1 MSEAFRD
8 TLTIVGASNFRSLG
22 GLPTAGGRRIR
33 PHALMRADRLSGLS
47 TEDWEQL
54 AGAGLA
60 TVCDLRSES
69 ERAEHPNA
77 IPERLRVREVRC
89 DVLNDLRADPSL
101 ARLLLDDP
109 TPRGAERLM
118 IELYRRL
125 PEHMARTMRT
135 LVDLLLDEGAPL
147 LIHCSA
153 GKDRTGFAVAML
165 LRSLEVPDELI
176 VADYLE
182 SRAWP
187 GREGHRASLS
197 RRLAIVVP
205 ESNIHDVVSTVL
217 DVREAYLA
225 AALEAMAE
233 AYGSVERYLEAEA
246 GLDATRRARLHERL
260 LA

>member
-1 MSEAFRD
+1 MNEAFRD
-8 TLTIVGASNFRSLG
+8 SLTIAGASNFRSLG
-22 GLPTAGGRRIR
+22 GLPAAGGRRIR
-33 PHALMRADRLSGLS
+33 PHALMRAERLSGLS
-47 TEDWEQL
+47 AEDWGQL
-54 AGAGLA
+54 AAAGLV
-60 TVCDLRSES
+60 TVCDLRSET

-77 IPERLRVREVRC
+77 IPERLGIREVHC
-89 DVLNDLRADPSL
+89 EVLNDVRSDMSIV
-101 ARLLLDDP
+101 RLLVDDP

-125 PEHMARTMRT
+125 PGHMAATMRT
-135 LVDLLLDEGAPL
+135 LVELLIDDRAPL

-153 GKDRTGFAVAML
+153 GKDRTGFAIAML

-176 VADYLE
+176 VEDYLE

-197 RRLAIVVP
+197 RRLGIVVP

-225 AALEAMAE
+225 AALEAMAQE
-233 AYGSVERYLEAEA
+233 YGSVDRYLESEA
-246 GLDATRRARLHERL
+246 GLDAANRESLRARL